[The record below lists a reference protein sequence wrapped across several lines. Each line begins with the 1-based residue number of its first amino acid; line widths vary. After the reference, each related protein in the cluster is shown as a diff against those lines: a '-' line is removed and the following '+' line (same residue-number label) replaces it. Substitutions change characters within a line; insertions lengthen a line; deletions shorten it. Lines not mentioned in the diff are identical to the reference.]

1 MGLSTPAG
9 RMLARA
15 IQDYGGYATD
25 LSFSAMNVFVEPL
38 PGAKAFADQLI
49 NAPAW
54 EAADL
59 KKIRQH
65 LRIITNNTPQTPNG
79 GTLDAARRAP
89 LLPCSPDRESPDRG
103 SLATSAPRSPP
114 GALRSCDV
122 ARNAQA
128 GTVVCAPSRRRSALD
143 TASTPTTSTST
154 ASTAV
159 DSRP

>member
-15 IQDYGGYATD
+15 MQDYGGYATD
-25 LSFSAMNVFVEPL
+25 VSYSTMNVFVEPL

-54 EAADL
+54 DAADL

-65 LRIITNNTPQTPNG
+65 LRIVTNNTPKTPNG

-89 LLPCSPDRESPDRG
+89 LLP
-103 SLATSAPRSPP
+103 
-114 GALRSCDV
+114 
-122 ARNAQA
+122 
-128 GTVVCAPSRRRSALD
+128 
-143 TASTPTTSTST
+143 
-154 ASTAV
+154 
-159 DSRP
+159 